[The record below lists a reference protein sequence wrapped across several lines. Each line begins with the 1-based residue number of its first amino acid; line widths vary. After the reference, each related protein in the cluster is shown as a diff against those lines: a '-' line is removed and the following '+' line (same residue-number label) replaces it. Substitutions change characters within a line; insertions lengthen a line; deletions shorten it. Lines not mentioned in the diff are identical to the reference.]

1 MDQPISLDAVI
12 EFLVS
17 TPFFDGLDPFERAEV
32 VRIMEVIRLQE
43 GEEVFHEGTSGD
55 SWYVIFEGEVRVLK
69 DADTEAESEIARL
82 GPGKCFDEMAILD
95 GMPRS
100 ASVRAAGPL
109 KIFRFRRDR
118 FDGLLAQ
125 GSLGAYK
132 LVAAMAR
139 VLSHR
144 HRQLTHQ
151 IFDLLAGQAQ
161 VPAAQAASAS
171 VDRYQVSE

>member
-82 GPGKCFDEMAILD
+82 GP
-95 GMPRS
+95 
-100 ASVRAAGPL
+100 
-109 KIFRFRRDR
+109 
-118 FDGLLAQ
+118 
-125 GSLGAYK
+125 
-132 LVAAMAR
+132 
-139 VLSHR
+139 
-144 HRQLTHQ
+144 RQML
-151 IFDLLAGQAQ
+151 
-161 VPAAQAASAS
+161 
-171 VDRYQVSE
+171 

>member
-17 TPFFDGLDPFERAEV
+17 TPFFDGLDPFERAV

-100 ASVRAAGPL
+100 ANVRAAGPL
-109 KIFRFRRDR
+109 TIFRFRRDSLR
-118 FDGLLAQ
+118 WVAGAGKSRQACCGDGT
-125 GSLGAYK
+125 GP
-132 LVAAMAR
+132 VAPPSA
-139 VLSHR
+139 
-144 HRQLTHQ
+144 TH
-151 IFDLLAGQAQ
+151 
-161 VPAAQAASAS
+161 AS
-171 VDRYQVSE
+171 DF

>member
-100 ASVRAAGPL
+100 ANVRAAGPL
-109 KIFRFRRDR
+109 TIFRFRRDR

-125 GSLGAYK
+125 GSLGK

>member
-1 MDQPISLDAVI
+1 
-12 EFLVS
+12 
-17 TPFFDGLDPFERAEV
+17 
-32 VRIMEVIRLQE
+32 
-43 GEEVFHEGTSGD
+43 
-55 SWYVIFEGEVRVLK
+55 
-69 DADTEAESEIARL
+69 
-82 GPGKCFDEMAILD
+82 MAILD

-109 KIFRFRRDR
+109 TIFRFRRDR
-118 FDGLLAQ
+118 FDALLAQ

-171 VDRYQVSE
+171 VDR

>member
-1 MDQPISLDAVI
+1 
-12 EFLVS
+12 
-17 TPFFDGLDPFERAEV
+17 
-32 VRIMEVIRLQE
+32 MEVIRLQE

-55 SWYVIFEGEVRVLK
+55 SWYVTFEGEVRVLK

-82 GPGKCFDEMAILD
+82 GPGKRFDEMAILD

-109 KIFRFRRDR
+109 TIFRFRRDR

-132 LVAAMAR
+132 SGQQVENLMRELPMAVRQDPCHRRNKRRRRAPASIATKSRNEGWLNRCGEFAER
-139 VLSHR
+139 VL
-144 HRQLTHQ
+144 
-151 IFDLLAGQAQ
+151 DG
-161 VPAAQAASAS
+161 
-171 VDRYQVSE
+171 

>member
-32 VRIMEVIRLQE
+32 VRIMEVLRLQE
-43 GEEVFHEGTSGD
+43 GEEIFREGTSGD

-69 DADTEAESEIARL
+69 DADTQAQTEIARL
-82 GPGKCFDEMAILD
+82 GPGRCFGEMAILD

-109 KIFRFRRDR
+109 TIFRFRRDR

-132 LVAAMAR
+132 LIAAMAR

-144 HRQLTHQ
+144 HRQLTQQ
-151 IFDLLAGQAQ
+151 IFDLLGADAR
-161 VPAAQAASAS
+161 VPAAHAGAS
-171 VDRYQVSE
+171 VDPYQVSE

>member
-1 MDQPISLDAVI
+1 MPSSNSSSRRR
-12 EFLVS
+12 FS
-17 TPFFDGLDPFERAEV
+17 TGSIRSNGPEV

-82 GPGKCFDEMAILD
+82 GPGKRFDEMAILD

-109 KIFRFRRDR
+109 TIFRFRRDR
-118 FDGLLAQ
+118 FDGCWRREVSAPT
-125 GSLGAYK
+125 S
-132 LVAAMAR
+132 
-139 VLSHR
+139 
-144 HRQLTHQ
+144 
-151 IFDLLAGQAQ
+151 
-161 VPAAQAASAS
+161 PANRSKI
-171 VDRYQVSE
+171 